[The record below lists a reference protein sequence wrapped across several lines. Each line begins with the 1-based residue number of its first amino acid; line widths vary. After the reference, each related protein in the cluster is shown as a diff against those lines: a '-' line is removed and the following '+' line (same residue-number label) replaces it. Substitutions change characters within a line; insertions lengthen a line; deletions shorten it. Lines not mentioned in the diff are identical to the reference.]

1 MFKMTDTYNEEFAD
15 RVAQL
20 SNSKFI
26 SLGKTGKP
34 KEHTEWT
41 LLACILQLEK
51 GNMHVVSLG
60 TGSKCIGASQLS
72 GAGDILHDS
81 HAEVVARRAF
91 VLYLIEQVDRAV
103 KGQESLFQEEK
114 GKYVIRE
121 GVTFHFYVSH
131 TPCGDASIFPKQEW
145 DEYYGDCLKTSFTQ
159 HHNTQITQKDVCD
172 THPVTFE
179 QDPDSLIEAHE
190 DSNEFEQPA
199 KKLKKN
205 SITSTSTAVT
215 YIHQSKCEEGSPSE
229 SCLLAVT
236 EKSNGKSKKN
246 PVTINKSDHPANQDI
261 HRTGAKTVGGEQEDP
276 RLPGADYHVT
286 GALRTKPGRG
296 DPTLSMS
303 CSDKIFK
310 WTVLGV
316 QGALLM
322 LFLKSPVYF
331 ETITIGKC
339 PYSQEAML
347 RALFSRFENKL
358 KNVQLPEGFRVVT
371 PHLLSSSIGF
381 PFSRDSVT
389 CLSPNPSKVMPS
401 PTCLIWSNTST
412 HQGKHE
418 VATNGRKHGITKKAI
433 GTPKSW
439 VSVCCKSLLLK
450 IKDIAH
456 NDDQSNISNQVDFT
470 NHDYGTIKALASSYY
485 QAWKELRT
493 NVLDNWTVKPSF
505 VKIFKA

>member
-1 MFKMTDTYNEEFAD
+1 MHITFKILFKMTDTYNEKFAD

-20 SNSKFI
+20 STSKFM

-34 KEHTEWT
+34 KDHTEWT
-41 LLACILQLEK
+41 LLACILQLEE
-51 GNMHVVSLG
+51 GNLQVVSLG
-60 TGSKCIGASQLS
+60 TGSKCIGASQLTET
-72 GAGDILHDS
+72 GDILHDS

-91 VLYLIEQVDRAV
+91 MLYLLEQIDRAV
-103 KGQESLFQEEK
+103 KGQESLFQEEE
-114 GKYVIRE
+114 GKYIIRE

-145 DEYYGDCLKTSFTQ
+145 DEYYGDSLKTSCTQ
-159 HHNTQITQKDVCD
+159 HYISNQEYVCD

-179 QDPDSLIEAHE
+179 QVSDSLIEASK
-190 DSNEFEQPA
+190 DRNEFEQPA
-199 KKLKKN
+199 KKLKKSN
-205 SITSTSTAVT
+205 IISSSGDDTK
-215 YIHQSKCEEGSPSE
+215 YHQSKSEKETPSE
-229 SCLLAVT
+229 SWSWAVT
-236 EKSNGKSKKN
+236 EKSNEKSYKN
-246 PVTINKSDHPANQDI
+246 PENQDI
-261 HRTGAKTVGGEQEDP
+261 HRTGAKTVEGEQEDP

-322 LFLKSPVYF
+322 LFLKSPVYL
-331 ETITIGKC
+331 ETMTIGHC

-347 RALFSRFENKL
+347 RALFSRFQTKL
-358 KNVQLPEGFRVVT
+358 KNIQLPEGFRIVT
-371 PHLLSSSIGF
+371 PHLLSSGISF

-389 CLSPNPSKVMPS
+389 HSSPNPSKVMPS

-412 HQGKHE
+412 HQDKHE

-439 VSVCCKSLLLK
+439 VSICCKSLLLK

-456 NDDQSNISNQVDFT
+456 TDQCNISNGIDFT
-470 NHDYGTIKALASSYY
+470 NQNYGKIKAHARSYC
-485 QAWKELRT
+485 QAWRELKS
-493 NVLDNWTVKPSF
+493 NVLDNWTAKPNF
-505 VKIFKA
+505 VKTFKV